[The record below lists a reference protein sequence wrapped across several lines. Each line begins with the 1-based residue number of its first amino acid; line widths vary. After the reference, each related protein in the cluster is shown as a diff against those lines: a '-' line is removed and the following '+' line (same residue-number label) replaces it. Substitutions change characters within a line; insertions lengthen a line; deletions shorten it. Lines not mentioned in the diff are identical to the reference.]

1 MYDIIIVGGGPA
13 GLAAAIYAARA
24 LKKVLLIEK
33 ATFGGQITQA
43 VNVENYPGFE
53 TIGGMELGE
62 RMYDQAKKLGME
74 SIYGEV
80 SNIQKDATTFTIFVS
95 SKEYQSKALIY
106 ATGASPRKLGVVNEE
121 KLLGSG
127 ISYCA
132 TCDGAFFKDKTVC
145 VVGGGNTAID
155 DALYLSN
162 LCKKVYLIH
171 RRDGFRG
178 EPVKVTLLKEK
189 ENVKMEISALTKE
202 NFKPVHCLDN
212 DETASQIA
220 CLLKPHTL
228 LILTS
233 VDGIYSDHKDKN
245 TLVKEISGKDIY
257 ELIENISHF
266 QTLCDGASRKGA
278 GGAKAKLEYIKEPAK
293 NGTRIIIANSKYP
306 IKKILENSVPCTLI
320 QVK

>member
-178 EPVKVTLLKEK
+178 EPVKVTFLKEK
-189 ENVKMEISALTKE
+189 ENVEFILNATVKE
-202 NFKPVHCLDN
+202 VLGTDRV
-212 DETASQIA
+212 EAV
-220 CLLKPHTL
+220 LLNENNQERKL
-228 LILTS
+228 E
-233 VDGIYSDHKDKN
+233 VDGVFVAIGHEPN
-245 TLVKEISGKDIY
+245 T
-257 ELIENISHF
+257 
-266 QTLCDGASRKGA
+266 
-278 GGAKAKLEYIKEPAK
+278 
-293 NGTRIIIANSKYP
+293 
-306 IKKILENSVPCTLI
+306 KILEDFIPLTPNGYIITNLQLETAVAGFYAAGDVREKQVRQLTTATNDGTIAAIMACEYLDTLD
-320 QVK
+320 